1 MIPGPNLTW
10 AFPSAFPTPLKTLF
24 SYMLLSK
31 KYFGFV
37 YAASICSAEVRYPL
51 FAAVAAMERAS
62 ISATEA
68 ICPLVTLEP
77 SLFGKFLVECL
88 MLNPPLAGT
97 SPAPKHGPQNAVR
110 TVAPAPISFST
121 APFFTSCIK
130 TGWLAGYTLKE
141 NSSAPIFFPDR
152 ISAASQIF
160 SKPPPA
166 HPAITPCST

>member
-1 MIPGPNLTW
+1 MSFTSTFLIFSKFKNTSSSSGRTATIACLPPAHLSFSAFCTAFARPTYCGSLRERVYSASPSGFERKEEVSPDGINSSVVVTGSLITVTTFNKRSFVSAPISGQSLIPGPNLTW

-68 ICPLVTLEP
+68 I
-77 SLFGKFLVECL
+77 
-88 MLNPPLAGT
+88 
-97 SPAPKHGPQNAVR
+97 
-110 TVAPAPISFST
+110 
-121 APFFTSCIK
+121 
-130 TGWLAGYTLKE
+130 
-141 NSSAPIFFPDR
+141 
-152 ISAASQIF
+152 
-160 SKPPPA
+160 
-166 HPAITPCST
+166 